1 MAGKK
6 VGMNDTFRLFFGFHR
21 ISYVFISQFS
31 NQPKIE
37 TLFVS
42 GTLVLKLHINGT
54 FSQKEYHELTLR
66 AAP

>member
-6 VGMNDTFRLFFGFHR
+6 VWHEMTFFEASFWLFHYC
-21 ISYVFISQFS
+21 ILLFS
-31 NQPKIE
+31 KQPKIE